1 MQDQIP
7 STQESQAQTP
17 STPTQE
23 STDSSVQTPPRSAQ
37 ASTPEPEP
45 SDNAQEQAQ
54 GDQSAEATPST
65 QESTQPPE
73 PSVPDQE
80 NGQDQA
86 PTLPQ
91 PPLLPESP
99 DQAPD
104 QKPPELPQDDG
115 QKLEALKQEIAQ
127 AIKDNAGVI
136 ANTHYTL
143 QGIAELLNISDDL
156 FRFYRYHAEIIKL
169 NQEQYENLQANL
181 QAITSY
187 INQSLKQIAATHASN
202 LELFTTTE
210 ALLDEAKA
218 LAKARKQT

>member
-7 STQESQAQTP
+7 SAQEREDLAP

-23 STDSSVQTPPRSAQ
+23 STDSSVQTPEHSAQ
-37 ASTPEPEP
+37 ENP
-45 SDNAQEQAQ
+45 EQAQ

-65 QESTQPPE
+65 QESTQTPE

-143 QGIAELLNISDDL
+143 QGIAELLNI
-156 FRFYRYHAEIIKL
+156 AMI
-169 NQEQYENLQANL
+169 
-181 QAITSY
+181 
-187 INQSLKQIAATHASN
+187 SLDSTATTQRLSS
-202 LELFTTTE
+202 
-210 ALLDEAKA
+210 
-218 LAKARKQT
+218 